1 MRKDPSG
8 FGSRVS
14 NLISPISYLKQMQLE
29 ILTPDKKVFEGE
41 VISVT
46 VPGTMGSF
54 EILNNHAPIIS
65 TLEDGKLT
73 VRATASG
80 KHDVFLIKGGVVEV
94 LNNKVMVLAEGITH
108 R

>member
-1 MRKDPSG
+1 M
-8 FGSRVS
+8 
-14 NLISPISYLKQMQLE
+14 ILE

-41 VISVT
+41 VASVT
-46 VPGTMGSF
+46 VPGTLGSF

-65 TLEDGKLT
+65 TLEDGKLI
-73 VRATASG
+73 VRTGNST
-80 KHDVFLIKGGVVEV
+80 KQEVYLIHGGVVEV

>member
-1 MRKDPSG
+1 M
-8 FGSRVS
+8 
-14 NLISPISYLKQMQLE
+14 ILE

-41 VISVT
+41 VASVT

-65 TLEDGKLT
+65 TLEDGKLI
-73 VRATASG
+73 VRAGNSA
-80 KHDVFLIKGGVVEV
+80 KQEVYLIHGGVVEV